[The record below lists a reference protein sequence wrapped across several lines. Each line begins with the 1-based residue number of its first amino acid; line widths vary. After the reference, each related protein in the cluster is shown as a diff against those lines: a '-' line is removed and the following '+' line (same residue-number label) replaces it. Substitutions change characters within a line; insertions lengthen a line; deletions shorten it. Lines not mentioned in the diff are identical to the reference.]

1 MRELVLKVIR
11 EAKLANSPIH
21 GVDHWQRVER
31 NGIYLCQYNQ
41 ADKLVVQ
48 LFALFHD
55 CKRENDHRD
64 LEHGPR
70 AESYLR
76 EIEKH
81 VGVTP
86 SQFEDL
92 CIACRTHTV
101 GTIPENITIATCWDA
116 DRMDIGRVGIVPH
129 EDFLTNEEAK
139 CIARDD
145 GYPSLDRFDYSS
157 IFSKS

>member
-1 MRELVLKVIR
+1 MKDLVLKVIE

-31 NGIYLCQYNQ
+31 NGIYLCQFNE
-41 ADKLVVQ
+41 ADQVVVQ

-70 AESYLR
+70 AEKYLR
-76 EIEKH
+76 EIEKF
-81 VGVTP
+81 VPVTNL
-86 SQFEDL
+86 QFENL
-92 CIACRTHTV
+92 CVACLTHTT
-101 GTIPENITIATCWDA
+101 GTKAENITVATCWDA

-129 EDFLTNEEAK
+129 ENFLTNQEAK
-139 CIARDD
+139 RIAREDD
-145 GYPSLDRFDYSS
+145 YESLNEYEYSGIIS
-157 IFSKS
+157 F